1 MKISLWYF
9 SSVVAFDSLRL
20 KKIYI
25 LLLCNRMKFN
35 SIFSKTL
42 ISQSAYQRKIL
53 SESDK
58 LCDVTSERI
67 HNTALPSTFLQN
79 AYRQNLRN
87 FVKLKV
93 VWFSKRTASGSLFL
107 AARLSQRSFR
117 ANVGAPGGTL
127 PAWQAPAVCPAS
139 TGSTWVHPL
148 ARRGGYCGQTERAEK
163 HGEQSWWQKLMEPQL
178 KDVK

>member
-1 MKISLWYF
+1 M
-9 SSVVAFDSLRL
+9 VAFDSLRL
-20 KKIYI
+20 KNIYI

-93 VWFSKRTASGSLFL
+93 VWFSKRTASGSLFGGQVVTKEL
-107 AARLSQRSFR
+107 QSKRRRSWGNTPSVTSPSSLSCLHGQHLSASF
-117 ANVGAPGGTL
+117 GT
-127 PAWQAPAVCPAS
+127 Q
-139 TGSTWVHPL
+139 GWVL
-148 ARRGGYCGQTERAEK
+148 WA
-163 HGEQSWWQKLMEPQL
+163 
-178 KDVK
+178 D